1 MNVCTFE
8 IFLNFVNQLWNL
20 RLSNRIQWN
29 LKINKI
35 LSRFLLG
42 SFYILKQFINTW
54 GFIDMSSQNQGQ
66 EQEQEQE
73 TRNIPLTKEEQT
85 EGKIQN

>member
-1 MNVCTFE
+1 
-8 IFLNFVNQLWNL
+8 
-20 RLSNRIQWN
+20 
-29 LKINKI
+29 
-35 LSRFLLG
+35 
-42 SFYILKQFINTW
+42 
-54 GFIDMSSQNQGQ
+54 MSSQNKGQEQ